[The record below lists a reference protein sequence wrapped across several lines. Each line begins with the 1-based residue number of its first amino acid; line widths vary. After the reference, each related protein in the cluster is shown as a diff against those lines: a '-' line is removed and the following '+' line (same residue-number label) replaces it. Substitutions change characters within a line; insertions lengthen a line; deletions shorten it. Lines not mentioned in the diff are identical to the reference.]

1 MPQRKKAP
9 GVRARANVASTAASL
24 PADGVGDAPV
34 LPQIYESIALD
45 NGGTFRKAT
54 EWLPETLEWWADL
67 WSAPMSNE
75 YHSSDRHGLFRL
87 AALINN
93 YWLDPCAKTH
103 AEVRLAQKD
112 YGLTPYDRRR
122 LEWTIEAA
130 EDAKDKGRRRGG
142 GPQSSPQPEPSGDPR
157 LKLVN

>member
-1 MPQRKKAP
+1 MPARKKQP
-9 GVRARANVASTAASL
+9 SVRARANVASTAATLS
-24 PADGVGDAPV
+24 ADGVGSAPQ
-34 LPQIYESIALD
+34 LPNIYGEDGEPA
-45 NGGTFRKAT
+45 A
-54 EWLPETLEWWADL
+54 WLPETLEWWTDL

-130 EDAKDKGRRRGG
+130 EDAKDKGKRRGNA
-142 GPQSSPQPEPSGDPR
+142 PQSSPQPEPSGDPR